1 MDELASLAVVLVF
14 GIVLLVLFLLALA
27 AFFTINY

>member
-14 GIVLLVLFLLALA
+14 GFVLLVLFLLLLG

>member
-1 MDELASLAVVLVF
+1 MDELASLAVVLIF
-14 GIVLLVLFLLALA
+14 GFVLLVLFLLLLA

>member
-1 MDELASLAVVLVF
+1 MDELASIAVVLVF
-14 GIVLLVLFLLALA
+14 GFVLLVLFLLILA